1 MKRVQRNNQQQ
12 MGMGPNA
19 AGVYIGARAK
29 RQETQKKKRRNP
41 LKDARYVDYLDVKF
55 LDRFINDQG
64 KVLPRRITGA
74 TAYQQRLIAQAIK
87 YARHLALV
95 SFVEYDVQ

>member
-1 MKRVQRNNQQQ
+1 M
-12 MGMGPNA
+12 
-19 AGVYIGARAK
+19 YIGARK
-29 RQETQKKKRRNP
+29 RQDVQQKTRKRRNP
-41 LKDARYVDYLDVKF
+41 LRESRYVDYLDTKF

-64 KVLPRRITGA
+64 KILPRRITGA